1 MMVRFLGSLLLA
13 SILGL
18 GSALAHSTK
27 EATVPEDGASL
38 DAAPSEVMIQFDEPA
53 TLTRV
58 ELVHSNEGE
67 TQETRLMPPGEA
79 MDMTHLD
86 APDLGPGL
94 YTVEWRAMSA
104 DGHAVNGSFS
114 FTVTGN

>member
-1 MMVRFLGSLLLA
+1 MVRFLGSLLLA
-13 SILGL
+13 SILSL
-18 GSALAHSTK
+18 GSAFAHSTK
-27 EATVPEDGASL
+27 EATVPEDGALL

-53 TLTRV
+53 TLTRI
-58 ELVHSNEGE
+58 ELTHSHEGE
-67 TQETRLMPPGEA
+67 TQETRLTPPSEA